1 MLSLRAQRSNLV
13 TTESPLPEIAT
24 SPSAPRN
31 DEFSFVL
38 AVQFHDQPFMRAQF
52 DFAIDHFVFPV
63 GKT

>member
-13 TTESPLPEIAT
+13 AAESSPPEIAT

-38 AVQFHDQPFMRAQF
+38 GEAWQRRLERFRIVEPAVVDS
-52 DFAIDHFVFPV
+52 
-63 GKT
+63 

>member
-13 TTESPLPEIAT
+13 ATQSLPPEIAM

-38 AVQFHDQPFMRAQF
+38 GRWDRRAT
-52 DFAIDHFVFPV
+52 DHGRTAGASMGMPRARSIR
-63 GKT
+63 